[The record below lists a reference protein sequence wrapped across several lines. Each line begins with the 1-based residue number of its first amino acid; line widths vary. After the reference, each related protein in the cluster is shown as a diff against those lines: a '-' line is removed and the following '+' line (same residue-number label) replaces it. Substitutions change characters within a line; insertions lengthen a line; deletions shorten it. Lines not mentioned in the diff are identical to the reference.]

1 MAAGSRQCA
10 VVRWQSMDDSRQSVN
25 SRQQSA
31 VNSRQSAFSIQRSAV
46 CCLQM
51 VQSSTF
57 DYIISNCELMVTKSD
72 QHLSISRSF
81 SMLPINDGLW
91 HHIFVSWENIDGRWD
106 FLVDGVLISYE
117 GAWGKS
123 QTISPGKLV
132 VGQHQKEY
140 GGGYL
145 IEESFIGKIASFN
158 MWDRKMNNNDLEKK
172 STSCNQELGNVIDWR
187 MFRHGIHGSA
197 TIISLQSSFCNG

>member
-91 HHIFVSWENIDGRWD
+91 HHISVSWENIDGRWD

-145 IEESFIGKIASFN
+145 IEESFIGKIASFK

>member
-1 MAAGSRQCA
+1 
-10 VVRWQSMDDSRQSVN
+10 
-25 SRQQSA
+25 
-31 VNSRQSAFSIQRSAV
+31 
-46 CCLQM
+46 
-51 VQSSTF
+51 
-57 DYIISNCELMVTKSD
+57 
-72 QHLSISRSF
+72 
-81 SMLPINDGLW
+81 MLPINDGLW
-91 HHIFVSWENIDGRWD
+91 HHICVSWENIDGRWD

-140 GGGYL
+140 GGRYL